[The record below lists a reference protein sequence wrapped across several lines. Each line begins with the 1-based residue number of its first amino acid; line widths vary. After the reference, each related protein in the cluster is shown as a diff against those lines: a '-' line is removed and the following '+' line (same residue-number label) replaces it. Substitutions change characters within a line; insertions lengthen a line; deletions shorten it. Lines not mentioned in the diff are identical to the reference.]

1 MALEIELITQA
12 ISTVGFPIVAF
23 LLMYR
28 MARETIKENTEAVN
42 ELRQEL
48 TRLREQS

>member
-1 MALEIELITQA
+1 MMEISQM

-28 MARETIKENTEAVN
+28 MADKTIKENTKALK
-42 ELRQEL
+42 ELAA
-48 TRLREQS
+48 SIKK

>member
-1 MALEIELITQA
+1 MTEELIINT

-28 MARETIKENTEAVN
+28 SQETTIKANTEAMN
-42 ELRQEL
+42 NLRLIIEKL
-48 TRLREQS
+48 YKE

>member
-1 MALEIELITQA
+1 MIEYTSL

-28 MARETIKENTEAVN
+28 LVDKTIKENTSAIKA
-42 ELRQEL
+42 L
-48 TRLREQS
+48 TEFIKNKR